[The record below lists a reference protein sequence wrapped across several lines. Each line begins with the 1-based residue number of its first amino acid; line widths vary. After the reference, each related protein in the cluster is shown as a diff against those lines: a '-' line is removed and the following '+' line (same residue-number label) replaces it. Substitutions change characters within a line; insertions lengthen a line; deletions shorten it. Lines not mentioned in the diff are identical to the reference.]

1 MLSNVPFE
9 IPAYLLER
17 ARALP
22 KMTVA
27 VAGAGNPIALESV
40 RQAAEADLVEP
51 ILVGDPDDIRD
62 SARSIGW
69 DLAGCRIEAADSEAK
84 ASEKAVALCRHGEAA
99 LLMKGHVHTDEIM
112 RAVIDRENGLRTGRR
127 TSHVFHMTIPG
138 CGRVIH
144 ITDAAINVNPNTDS
158 KIDIVHNAIDMAR
171 ALGMEQ
177 PKVAVLS
184 GAETINPSMPSSVDA
199 DKVVSRMNSQP
210 GTRAI
215 IDGPLGF
222 DNAVSAE
229 AAKIKGID
237 SPVAGQ
243 ADILV
248 VPNLES
254 GNFLFKQMVYFMSS
268 TAAGVVMGAQVPIVL
283 TSRAD
288 PPEARFAATAIAA
301 IIAADKESEC

>member
-9 IPAYLLER
+9 IPEYLLER

-22 KMTVA
+22 KMAVA
-27 VAGAGNPIALESV
+27 VAGAGNPVALESV

-62 SARSIGW
+62 AARTIDW
-69 DLAGCRIEAADSEAK
+69 DTTSFRIEAADSEAK

-138 CGRVIH
+138 RDRVIH

-171 ALGMEQ
+171 ALGMDE
-177 PKVAVLS
+177 
-184 GAETINPSMPSSVDA
+184 GCC
-199 DKVVSRMNSQP
+199 
-210 GTRAI
+210 
-215 IDGPLGF
+215 
-222 DNAVSAE
+222 
-229 AAKIKGID
+229 
-237 SPVAGQ
+237 
-243 ADILV
+243 LV
-248 VPNLES
+248 RS
-254 GNFLFKQMVYFMSS
+254 GNH
-268 TAAGVVMGAQVPIVL
+268 
-283 TSRAD
+283 
-288 PPEARFAATAIAA
+288 
-301 IIAADKESEC
+301 

>member
-1 MLSNVPFE
+1 MLSNTPFE
-9 IPAYLLER
+9 IPSYLTER
-17 ARALP
+17 ATNVP

-27 VAGAGNPIALESV
+27 VAGAGNPVALESI
-40 RQAAEADLVEP
+40 RQAVDAGLVEP
-51 ILVGDPDDIRD
+51 ILVGDLNDIREI
-62 SARSIGW
+62 AHSISW
-69 DLAGCRIEAADSEAK
+69 DLDGTRLEAANNEVN
-84 ASEKAVALCRHGEAA
+84 ASEIAVALCRNKEAT
-99 LLMKGHVHTDEIM
+99 LLMKGHVHTDAII
-112 RAVIDRENGLRTGRR
+112 RAVIDRENGLRTERR

-138 CGRVIH
+138 RDRVIY
-144 ITDAAINVNPNTDS
+144 ITDAAININPSTET
-158 KIDIVHNAIDMAR
+158 KIDIVYNSISMAHS
-171 ALGMEQ
+171 LGIKK
-177 PKVAVLS
+177 PKVAMLS
-184 GAETINPSMPSSVDA
+184 GAETVNPSMPSSIDA
-199 DKVVSRMNSQP
+199 EKVTNLINSQP
-210 GTRAI
+210 GLEAI

-222 DNAVSAE
+222 DNAVSSE

-288 PPEARFAATAIAA
+288 PPEARFAAMAIAA
-301 IIAADKESEC
+301 IIAADKD